1 MFAVAAA
8 AKVLDRDGA
17 RQAVTGFGVPRPL
30 VRPVAAVL
38 PVAEAAVAVALV
50 DARSAV
56 PGAVAALV
64 LLVMFIAGIAIAL
77 ARGKQPDCRCFG
89 ALHSAAVGRKTIA
102 RDAALA
108 AAAAVVAIDG
118 PGTGVS
124 HWASN
129 VSAFDW
135 LAIVVAMVLVIA
147 FVVEGSQLLDRL
159 RHRQSPG
166 YRQKSSTSGE
176 KGGEKDRPFSRPL
189 RRGSTGH

>member
-1 MFAVAAA
+1 VFAVAGV

-17 RQAVTGFGVPRPL
+17 RRAVAGFGVPRPL
-30 VRPVAAVL
+30 AGPVVAVL
-38 PVAEAAVAVALV
+38 PVAEMAVAVALV

-56 PGAVAALV
+56 PGAVAAIALLV
-64 LLVMFIAGIAIAL
+64 LFMAGIAIAL
-77 ARGKQPDCRCFG
+77 ARGRHPDCRCFG

-108 AAAAVVAIDG
+108 AGALLVAVKG

-135 LAIVVAMVLVIA
+135 LAIAVAMVLAIA
-147 FVVEGSQLLDRL
+147 FVVEGSQLVDRR
-159 RHRQSPG
+159 RHRSSPG
-166 YRQKSSTSGE
+166 YPQTSSTGGE
-176 KGGEKDRPFSRPL
+176 KGGEKERRVSRPS
-189 RRGSTGH
+189 RRGSSGR